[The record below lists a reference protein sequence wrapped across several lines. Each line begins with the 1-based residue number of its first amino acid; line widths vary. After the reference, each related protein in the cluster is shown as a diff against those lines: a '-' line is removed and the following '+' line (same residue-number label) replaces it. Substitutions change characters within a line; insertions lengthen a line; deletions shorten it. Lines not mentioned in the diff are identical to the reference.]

1 MLQRSEIGKKRSKKS
16 QAQAMLN
23 RICVTPKGDEYSL
36 VQFEKVGN
44 KYHWVYEWINCP
56 NDIKKVTTNKV
67 RSKTQLGL
75 LEIMNWINEL
85 RSLNVC
91 ITNV

>member
-1 MLQRSEIGKKRSKKS
+1 MLQRSEIGKKRSKKA

-56 NDIKKVTTNKV
+56 NDIKKLQQI
-67 RSKTQLGL
+67 R
-75 LEIMNWINEL
+75 LEAKHNWGYL
-85 RSLNVC
+85 KL
-91 ITNV
+91 

>member
-1 MLQRSEIGKKRSKKS
+1 MLQISQIGKSRSKKS

-36 VQFEKVGN
+36 VKFEKVGN

-56 NDIKKVTTNKV
+56 NDIKEITTNTV
-67 RSKTQLGL
+67 RSKTRLGL
-75 LEIMNWINEL
+75 SEIMNWIETL
-85 RSLNVC
+85 RYLNVC
-91 ITNV
+91 